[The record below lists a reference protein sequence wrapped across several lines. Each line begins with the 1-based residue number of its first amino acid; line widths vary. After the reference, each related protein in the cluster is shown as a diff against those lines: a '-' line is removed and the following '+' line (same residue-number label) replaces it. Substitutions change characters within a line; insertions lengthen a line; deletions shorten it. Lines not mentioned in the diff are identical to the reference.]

1 MITVFINLFI
11 SIRVLDIIDV
21 FLVAF
26 LLYQIYMLI
35 RGTVA
40 INIFTGIVVLYIIWL
55 VVRALNMELLSGI
68 LGQIIGVGVLALI
81 IVFQQEIRKFLL
93 FIGNRYMSKS
103 KFSLENLL
111 FPKHKEDIAPIN
123 IDAIVKACR
132 NMSETKTGAL
142 IVIARKSELQFYAET
157 GDIIDAETSSRL
169 LENIFFKNSPLHDG
183 AVIIVNDKIHAAR
196 CVLPVSE
203 NINLPPHYGMRHKA
217 AAGISEVTD
226 ALVVLVSEETGK
238 ISFVAHGSIK
248 YGVTSQE
255 LKDMLEKNLSGQNH

>member
-1 MITVFINLFI
+1 MIPNFINLFI
-11 SIRVLDIIDV
+11 TIRVLDIIDII
-21 FLVAF
+21 LVAF

-40 INIFTGIVVLYIIWL
+40 INIFTGIVVLYIFWL

-68 LGQIIGVGVLALI
+68 LGQIIGVGVIAII

-111 FPKHKEDIAPIN
+111 FPKQKESVAPVN

-142 IVIARKSELQFYAET
+142 IVIARKSELEFYAES

-196 CVLPVSE
+196 CVLPVTE

-217 AAGISEVTD
+217 AIGISEVTD

-238 ISFVAHGSIK
+238 ISFVSHGSIK
-248 YGVTSQE
+248 YGIPTQE
-255 LKDMLEKNLSGQNH
+255 LKSLLGENLSNISK